1 VFEKST
7 ENNHG
12 VSELLRYVIKIM
24 ISAIIITVVSEVSK
38 KTGYIG
44 GLIASLPLTSMLA
57 LFWLYN
63 DTKNVD
69 KVAELSTSILL
80 FVIPSLIFFVF
91 MPLLLKRGMNF
102 YLALAISSGAMM
114 SGYAFFSF
122 ILSRFGIRL

>member
-1 VFEKST
+1 
-7 ENNHG
+7 
-12 VSELLRYVIKIM
+12 LLRYVIKIM